1 MITETAYRLVVVGYS
16 VGVGEA
22 RKEKEVIMALKGEQE
37 GFLC

>member
-16 VGVGEA
+16 VGGGEA
-22 RKEKEVIMALKGEQE
+22 RKEKEVITALKWEQE